1 MSGEEFETESR
12 VVDPSRQHG
21 EEGSKVRANIWL
33 RKEMWDSVNDIAK
46 EEDISAS
53 SVVRD
58 ALKDYIRKHK
68 SSARRR

>member
-1 MSGEEFETESR
+1 MSGEEFETSPREVNPLR
-12 VVDPSRQHG
+12 HD

-33 RKEMWDSVNDIAK
+33 RKEMWESVNDIAR

-68 SSARRR
+68 ASAGRRK